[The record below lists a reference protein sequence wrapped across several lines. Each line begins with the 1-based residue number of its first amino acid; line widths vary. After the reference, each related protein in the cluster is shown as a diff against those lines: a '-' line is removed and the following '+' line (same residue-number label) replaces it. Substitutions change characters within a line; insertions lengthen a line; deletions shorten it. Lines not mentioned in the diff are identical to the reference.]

1 MCGIAGVF
9 YFDDQVADSTLL
21 QKMVSSLTHRGP
33 DDQGIWTKG
42 HMGLGH
48 TRLSIIDLSEAGHQ
62 PMMEQKSG
70 TMISYNGEVYNYLEL
85 KKELLG
91 ETSFQ
96 SSSDT
101 EVVLKCLTQE
111 GISAINQFEGMFAF
125 AYYDTP
131 NETLYL
137 ACDQVGIKPLYYHV
151 SQHRIVFAS
160 EIKSLFY
167 EESTP
172 RKANPQAIQQHLLLG
187 YSLAPQTA
195 FEQIQRLE
203 PGHYLKITKEGI
215 KDICYWSPKCVDWDA
230 DSSDEF
236 AYIFDHSM
244 SVHTRTDVPWGSLL
258 SGGLDS
264 TLMMSSM
271 VRGGK
276 ISSDIMAFNVGTEL
290 SSNHLESNLVSERRG
305 ASSTASYYNFK
316 LKKISYPEPDQINF
330 SNIVSTLEEPIC
342 NPAAVLIDIICKH
355 AKQLSIPVLLS
366 GHGGDEIFA
375 GYRRHIWAAYLP
387 QIKMASGLL
396 RFMVN
401 FHSSPVWKRMVASS
415 ELNVQKA
422 IVILGALGWSVITD
436 WNIAP
441 DLFPPNKVWDVFSPL
456 TEKLRPYANLTP
468 LKQMLV
474 LDFMSY
480 LSSQNLIVMDKMSM
494 RHSIESRVPFLH
506 LPLVMNGWANKDR
519 KLVRR
524 GTGKLPLRQLAK
536 SNLPSALL
544 NTRKLGF
551 DFPLNNWL
559 NSETA
564 QDLLFSSKTKERGIF
579 DQKAL
584 KRYFHQCNTNN
595 IDLMPLYNVATIEQW
610 HRNMIDG

>member
-1 MCGIAGVF
+1 MCGIAGIF
-9 YFDDQVADSTLL
+9 YFNDQLADSALVE
-21 QKMVSSLTHRGP
+21 KMVSSLKHRGP
-33 DDQGIWTKG
+33 DDHGVWTKE
-42 HMGLGH
+42 HVGLGH
-48 TRLSIIDLSEAGHQ
+48 ARLSILDLSKAAHQ
-62 PMMEQKSG
+62 PMLDHSSG
-70 TMISYNGEVYNYLEL
+70 NVISYNGEVYNFLEL
-85 KKELLG
+85 KKHQLKES
-91 ETSFQ
+91 SFQ

-101 EVVLKCLTQE
+101 EVVLKCLEQD
-111 GISAINQFEGMFAF
+111 GISAINLFEGMFAF
-125 AYYDTP
+125 AYYDSSNT
-131 NETLYL
+131 TLYL

-151 SQHRIVFAS
+151 NQHRIVFAS
-160 EIKSLFY
+160 EIKSLFNDRQ
-167 EESTP
+167 TP
-172 RKANPQAIQQHLLLG
+172 KFPNSQALQQHLLFG

-195 FEQIQRLE
+195 FKDIYRLE
-203 PGHYLKITKEGI
+203 PGHYLKINKEGI
-215 KDICYWSPKCVDWDA
+215 KDICYWSPNSVDWDA
-230 DSSDEF
+230 DSSDDF
-236 AYIFDHSM
+236 ASIFDHSM
-244 SVHTRTDVPWGSLL
+244 SVHTRTDVPWGSFL

-271 VRGGK
+271 ARGGN
-276 ISSDIMAFNVGTEL
+276 INSDFRAFNVGTEL
-290 SSNHLESNLVSERRG
+290 SSNHLEKNLVSERQG

-316 LKKISYPEPDQINF
+316 LEKISYPEPNQINF

-342 NPAAVLIDIICKH
+342 NPAAILIDIICKH
-355 AKQLSIPVLLS
+355 AKQLTIPVLLS

-422 IVILGALGWSVITD
+422 IVMLGAVGWSVITD
-436 WNIAP
+436 WNVAP
-441 DLFPPNKVWDVFSPL
+441 DLFPPQKVWDVFSPL
-456 TEKLRPYANLTP
+456 TEKLRPYANLSP

-494 RHSIESRVPFLH
+494 RHSIESRVPYLH
-506 LPLVMNGWANKDR
+506 LPLVMNGWTNKDR

-524 GTGKLPLRQLAK
+524 GKGKLPLRQLAK

-544 NTRKLGF
+544 NTPKLGF
-551 DFPLNNWL
+551 DFPLNDWL

-564 QDLLFSSKTKERGIF
+564 QDLLFSSKTKDRGIF

-584 KRYFHQCNTNN
+584 KRYYLQCNTNN

-610 HRNMIDG
+610 HRTMIEG